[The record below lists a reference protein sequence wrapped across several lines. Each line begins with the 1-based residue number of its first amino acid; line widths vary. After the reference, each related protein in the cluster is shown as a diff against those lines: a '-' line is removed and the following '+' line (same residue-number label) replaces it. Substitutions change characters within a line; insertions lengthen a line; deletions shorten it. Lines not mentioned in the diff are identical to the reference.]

1 MAKRLTREQ
10 KQNQAVID
18 LINKM
23 FEIAGHQ
30 VTYDD
35 VKDRQDNWFQ
45 EWTMTVEQNEEWQ
58 EWGRKYLMK
67 TLRIPSKRAEMEM
80 QWASLGWG
88 LKFSNMEEYLANKTK
103 E

>member
-1 MAKRLTREQ
+1 MAKISRDQKRE
-10 KQNQAVID
+10 QAVID
-18 LINKM
+18 LVNKM

-67 TLRIPSKRAEMEM
+67 ALRIPSKRAEMEM

-88 LKFSNMEEYLANKTK
+88 LKFSNMEDYMKSKT
-103 E
+103 EE

>member
-10 KQNQAVID
+10 KQEQAVID

-45 EWTMTVEQNEEWQ
+45 EWTMTVEQNVEWQ
-58 EWGRKYLMK
+58 KWGKKYLMK
-67 TLRIPSKRAEMEM
+67 ALRIPAYRAEFEM
-80 QWASLGWG
+80 QWASLAWG
-88 LKFSNMEEYLANKTK
+88 LKFSNMDEYIEKMNNK
-103 E
+103 

>member
-1 MAKRLTREQ
+1 MAKRLTQEQ

-18 LINKM
+18 LVNKM

-58 EWGRKYLMK
+58 EWGRKYFMK
-67 TLRIPSKRAEMEM
+67 KFRIPSKRAEREM
-80 QWASLGWG
+80 QWAGLAWG
-88 LKFSNMEEYLANKTK
+88 LKFSNMEEYMANKTK